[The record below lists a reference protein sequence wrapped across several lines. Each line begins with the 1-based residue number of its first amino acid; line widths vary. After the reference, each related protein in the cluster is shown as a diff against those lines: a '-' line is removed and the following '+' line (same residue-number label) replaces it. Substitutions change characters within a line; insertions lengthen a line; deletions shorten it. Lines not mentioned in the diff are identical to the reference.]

1 MRTEALNAMTD
12 EELEQ
17 YARTLGFTTKAAK
30 SHDAKVRLIAKRR
43 ERGVDVS
50 ALGVDLRVPV
60 RAAHDLRFTQLI
72 SKPDRTDDDIET
84 AMTMLLGDEQMGAL
98 REAATEDDGTVDQD
112 ALAFAYTRIL
122 SSDELKNF

>member
-43 ERGVDVS
+43 ERGVD
-50 ALGVDLRVPV
+50 LRLPV

-72 SKPDRTDDDIET
+72 SKPDRTDDDIEA
-84 AMTMLLGDEQMGAL
+84 AMAMLLGEEQMGAL

-112 ALAFAYTRIL
+112 ALAFAYARIL

>member
-1 MRTEALNAMTD
+1 M
-12 EELEQ
+12 
-17 YARTLGFTTKAAK
+17 
-30 SHDAKVRLIAKRR
+30 
-43 ERGVDVS
+43 DVS

-72 SKPDRTDDDIET
+72 NKPDRTDDET
-84 AMTMLLGDEQMGAL
+84 EAAMTMLLGEEQMGAL

-112 ALAFAYTRIL
+112 ALAFAYMRVL

>member
-1 MRTEALNAMTD
+1 MRTEALYAMTD

-50 ALGVDLRVPV
+50 VLGVDLRLPV
-60 RAAHDLRFTQLI
+60 RTAHDLRFTQLI
-72 SKPDRTDDDIET
+72 NTPDRTDDDLEA
-84 AMTMLLGDEQMGAL
+84 AMAMLLGEEQMGAL

-112 ALAFAYTRIL
+112 ALAFAYARIL

>member
-72 SKPDRTDDDIET
+72 NKPDRTDDET
-84 AMTMLLGDEQMGAL
+84 EAAMAMLLGEEQMGAL
-98 REAATEDDGTVDQD
+98 REAATEEDGTVDQD
-112 ALAFAYTRIL
+112 ALAFAYMRVL

>member
-50 ALGVDLRVPV
+50 VLGV
-60 RAAHDLRFTQLI
+60 TQLV

-84 AMTMLLGDEQMGAL
+84 AMTMLLGEEQMGAL

-112 ALAFAYTRIL
+112 ALAFAYARIL

>member
-30 SHDAKVRLIAKRR
+30 SHDAKVRLLAKRR

-72 SKPDRTDDDIET
+72 NKPDRTDDET
-84 AMTMLLGDEQMGAL
+84 EAAMTMLLGEEQMGAL

-112 ALAFAYTRIL
+112 ALAFAYMRVL
-122 SSDELKNF
+122 SSDELKHF